1 MSGRYLG
8 RLQVDRP
15 IYGPIHHPGGTIR
28 QRCRNGILMLIW
40 FYEASTSVEGSTGG
54 QSFTINPE
62 LRWCYTFV
70 DELLSCLLEQVRG

>member
-1 MSGRYLG
+1 
-8 RLQVDRP
+8 
-15 IYGPIHHPGGTIR
+15 
-28 QRCRNGILMLIW
+28 MLIW